1 MRGVIFITATSY
13 FVSLETASTR
23 KSEVFVSRISSG
35 NVNASVI
42 MTCQYPQIYLKILKE
57 KLRFLCFFVLLPT
70 GLVNMTF
77 CYHAA

>member
-1 MRGVIFITATSY
+1 MRGVIFITTTSY

-42 MTCQYPQIYLKILKE
+42 MTCQYPQIYLKIL
-57 KLRFLCFFVLLPT
+57 
-70 GLVNMTF
+70 
-77 CYHAA
+77 